1 MAPYWSCQQID
12 TEVDREIDTEMYVDT
27 KRDIELA
34 TPLVRTDK
42 IFVSF
47 SSCNPTAFSH
57 WLTQS
62 QKEADIYYLFI
73 IG

>member
-1 MAPYWSCQQID
+1 M
-12 TEVDREIDTEMYVDT
+12 
-27 KRDIELA
+27 ELLMS
-34 TPLVRTDK
+34 PLVRTDK
-42 IFVSF
+42 YFVSF